1 MESCLESHYHLPT
14 KWRVQNTYSIYIYKI
29 SQIGIFTVRGQ
40 AERRYLR
47 TTLFIFISR
56 ILRISLSAAIGAHHP
71 PRIQSHI
78 YIYIRICFG
87 LPILLSTIGCGRWL
101 RVLSRAPRMRTHIL
115 FTLRPVE
122 EAPHSQDSHSY
133 NNVGG
138 VPPQAFIAY
147 GAVKENQATERER
160 GRDPKHTTHATH
172 SV

>member
-78 YIYIRICFG
+78 YIYSY
-87 LPILLSTIGCGRWL
+87 LLWPSHIAVDHWL
-101 RVLSRAPRMRTHIL
+101 RSLAACTFSCASHANTYIIYPSPSRRSHAQPRFPFL
-115 FTLRPVE
+115 
-122 EAPHSQDSHSY
+122 
-133 NNVGG
+133 
-138 VPPQAFIAY
+138 
-147 GAVKENQATERER
+147 
-160 GRDPKHTTHATH
+160 
-172 SV
+172 